1 MEGWISL
8 YRKIQE
14 HWLWTQK
21 RKFSQFEAWIS
32 LLLKANFK
40 DTKVNIDGKI
50 TEIKKGSF
58 ITSEI
63 KLSKEWNWS
72 RATVRKFLKILE
84 NEKMI
89 RKNSTTKYTSV
100 TIENWELYQN
110 QQQQNIQQ
118 SIQQSIQVVDNTL
131 DTDNKDNN
139 INNNL
144 FNFNINNKS
153 DFVPFKE
160 GDEVSQF
167 LKEKGINSVEEYK
180 ELDVSKQDELIEEW
194 FLNTR

>member
-14 HWLWTQK
+14 HWLWTK
-21 RKFSQFEAWIS
+21 RRKFSQFEAWIS
-32 LLLKANFK
+32 LLLKANYK

-58 ITSEI
+58 ITSEV

-72 RATVRKFLKILE
+72 RDTVRKFLKILE
-84 NEKMI
+84 DEKMI

-118 SIQQSIQVVDNTL
+118 NLQVVDSTL

-139 INNNL
+139 INNIL

-153 DFVPFKE
+153 DFVCYKE

-167 LKEKGINSVEEYK
+167 LKAKGINSVEEYK
-180 ELDVSKQDELIEEW
+180 KLEPSKQDELIEEW